1 MTRLN
6 EQINVNTRTS
16 GKSSVH
22 LLTNL
27 VPCEMVY
34 MASSLGRISQTDV
47 WILCDEIVDFLEYE
61 VSSKI
66 KLDAG
71 IVK

>member
-6 EQINVNTRTS
+6 KQINVNTRTS
-16 GKSSVH
+16 GKSRVH
-22 LLTNL
+22 LMTDL

-34 MASSLGRISQTDV
+34 MASSLGRISWTDV
-47 WILCDEIVDFLEYE
+47 WILCNKIVDFLEYKA
-61 VSSKI
+61 SSK
-66 KLDAG
+66 KKSDAG

>member
-6 EQINVNTRTS
+6 EQINVKTRTS

-22 LLTNL
+22 LLTDL
-27 VPCEMVY
+27 VPCKVVY
-34 MASSLGRISQTDV
+34 MASSLGRISWTEV
-47 WILCDEIVDFLEYE
+47 WISHDEIVDFLEYE
-61 VSSKI
+61 PSSKI
-66 KLDAG
+66 KSDTG